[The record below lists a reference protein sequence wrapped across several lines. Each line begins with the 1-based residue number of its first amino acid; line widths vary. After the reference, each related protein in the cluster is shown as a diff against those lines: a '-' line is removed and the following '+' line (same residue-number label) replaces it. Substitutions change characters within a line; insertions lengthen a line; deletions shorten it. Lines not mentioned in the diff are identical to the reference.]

1 MERFS
6 SIPVTA
12 SVFRLADDLTEAS
25 LMTVSP
31 AAITPADPAAVY
43 EFVEA
48 HPAVDVRSS
57 IPASKKPIF
66 LKL

>member
-1 MERFS
+1 MAEAF
-6 SIPVTA
+6 
-12 SVFRLADDLTEAS
+12 EAS

-48 HPAVDVRSS
+48 HPDVDVRSS

-66 LKL
+66 LNL